1 MTIIMDQNV
10 VLLQENFNKT
20 YEYLDEIGRGKFA
33 VVKKCR
39 HRETGELYAAKVY
52 NRRAGRRGER
62 AKALKNEISVL
73 GQVPSHRRIVK
84 LHEIYQ
90 DTSEVVLVLELIGGG
105 ELFEHLIKD
114 ENCEPS
120 EFEARRILKQLLEA
134 VKHLHMLSLVH
145 LDIKPENILLVSKEA
160 QSDIK
165 LVDFGLAKW
174 LRDGEVI
181 RDMVGTPEFVAPEVI
196 NYEPITTSAD
206 MWSIG
211 VLTYILLTGV
221 SPFLGTDGNV
231 QETYNNIC
239 TVNYHT
245 DDDLF
250 SEVSEAAK
258 DFISRLL
265 VFNPTQRLTVEESLN
280 HPWISSVLDSSVDS
294 ETSPSKGNAK
304 PKDRSLYRRSECQL
318 NAPITIPT

>member
-1 MTIIMDQNV
+1 MDQYA

-39 HRETGELYAAKVY
+39 HRETGELFAAKVY

-73 GQVPSHRRIVK
+73 SQVPPHRRIVK

-105 ELFEHLIKD
+105 ELFEHIIKS
-114 ENCEPS
+114 ENCDPS
-120 EFEARRILKQLLEA
+120 EFESRRILKQLLEA
-134 VKHLHMLSLVH
+134 VKHLHKMSLVH
-145 LDIKPENILLVSKEA
+145 LDIKPENILLVTKEA
-160 QSDIK
+160 GSDIK

-196 NYEPITTSAD
+196 NFEAITRCAD

-221 SPFLGTDGNV
+221 SPFLGDSV

-239 TVNYHT
+239 QVSFTF
-245 DDDLF
+245 DDELF
-250 SEVSEAAK
+250 SEVSEGAK

-280 HPWISSVLDSSVDS
+280 HSWISSMLDSSVDS
-294 ETSPSKGNAK
+294 EASPTRSSGKTK
-304 PKDRSLYRRSECQL
+304 EDRPRSLYRRSECQL
-318 NAPITIPT
+318 NAPIIAQTIPT